1 MVITICSQVMVLPG
15 AQVPRKALQHGLWN
29 QQNTGMGPAG
39 RFSWVVRN
47 PSKVLEEV
55 RCTTLVAKAVNDFQG
70 QTTKVITN
78 GVQNV
83 IKWRPQNTT
92 GVLETT
98 YVRSHPRNVVN
109 PLSLFS
115 ESAVMVGVVTLGSRL
130 LAKPPFLLSQ
140 NGFNFLLPSMVS
152 CLRKAVEEGRNWPL
166 SCEWTHPTND
176 S

>member
-1 MVITICSQVMVLPG
+1 MVLSG
-15 AQVPRKALQHGLWN
+15 AQVLRKALQHGLWN
-29 QQNTGMGPAG
+29 QQNTGMGPTG
-39 RFSWVVRN
+39 CFSWVVRN
-47 PSKVLEEV
+47 PSEVLEV
-55 RCTTLVAKAVNDFQG
+55 GCTTLVAKAVNDFQG

-78 GVQNV
+78 RVQNV
-83 IKWRPQNTT
+83 IKWCLQNTT

-98 YVRSHPRNVVN
+98 YVRSHPGNVVN
-109 PLSLFS
+109 PLSLLLD
-115 ESAVMVGVVTLGSRL
+115 SAVMVGVVTRESRL